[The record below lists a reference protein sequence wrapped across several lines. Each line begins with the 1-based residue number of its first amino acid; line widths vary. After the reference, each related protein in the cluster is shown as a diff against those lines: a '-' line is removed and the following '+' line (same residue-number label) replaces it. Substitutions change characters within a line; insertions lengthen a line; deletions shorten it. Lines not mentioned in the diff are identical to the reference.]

1 MRSKAIVDAKAFAEA
16 LAQVSKTAK
25 RVSAPL
31 PPVLSEVQVRFS
43 NGRCILTATDLETWL
58 IKEIPAN
65 GDDFAFIFRRTKD
78 IVKACRFFAEELII
92 EAGDPA
98 ERNKRTLELSL
109 TCGGRCCEFDALT
122 AEDYPDYEPFE
133 AENVFSV
140 NAAALLRRVERVGYA
155 APLPSVNTRSSVAGI
170 QMVGNRVF
178 ALDGVRMACDTDSSF
193 SFPRPF
199 IARMDA
205 LSLLRLFGDQE
216 VMIALGERRGQISDG
231 VTTVGFRLLGN
242 DFFHVES
249 AVPSAYKEKITLSP
263 KDMLRELKYLKEFT
277 ANVLRPDVRFQ
288 AGALLM
294 PTGSGKYKTCVEITG
309 KNEIAFAFRLCNMM
323 DAMRQFQDEPLVT
336 VKITSAVSPI
346 VIEAEGRSDFALVC
360 PVRIRDKLSAA

>member
-1 MRSKAIVDAKAFAEA
+1 MHNKATVDAKVFAEA
-16 LAQVSKTAK
+16 LAQVSRIAK
-25 RVSAPL
+25 KSDTSL

-65 GDDFAFIFRRTKD
+65 GDPFAFVFHRTKD
-78 IVKACRFFAEELII
+78 IVKACRFFAGELII

-98 ERNKRTLELSL
+98 EGNKRTLELSL
-109 TCGGRCCEFDALT
+109 ACGGRCCEFEALT
-122 AEDYPDYEPFE
+122 AEDYPDYEPVE
-133 AENVFSV
+133 AETAFSV
-140 NAAALLRRVERVGYA
+140 NAAALLKRVERVGYA
-155 APLPSVNTRSSVAGI
+155 APLPSVNTRPSASGV

-178 ALDGVRMACDTDSSF
+178 ALDGVRMACDTDSGF

-205 LSLLRLFGDQE
+205 LTLLKLFGDQE
-216 VMIALGERRGQISDG
+216 VMISLGERRGQISDG
-231 VTTVGFRLLGN
+231 LTTVGFRLLGN

-249 AVPSAYKEKITLSP
+249 AVPSTCKEKITLSP
-263 KDMLRELKYLKEFT
+263 KDLLRELKYLKEFT
-277 ANVLRPDVRFQ
+277 ANVPRPDIRFQ
-288 AGALLM
+288 AGTLLM
-294 PTGSGKYKTCVEITG
+294 PTGSGKYKTGVEITG

-336 VKITSAVSPI
+336 VKVTSAVSPI
-346 VIEAEGRSDFALVC
+346 IIEAEGRNDFALVC
-360 PVRIRDKLSAA
+360 PVRIRDKLLAA